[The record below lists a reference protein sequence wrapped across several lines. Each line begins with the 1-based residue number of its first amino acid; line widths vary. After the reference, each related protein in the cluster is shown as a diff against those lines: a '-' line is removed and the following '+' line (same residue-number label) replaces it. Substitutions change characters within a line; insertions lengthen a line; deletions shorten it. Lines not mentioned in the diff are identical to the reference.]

1 MAFECSLA
9 SASQT
14 IDRVR
19 TVFYR
24 PVNPEMIAFRDSDLV
39 VAKFVESA
47 HDSGQAGQ
55 VAVIL

>member
-9 SASQT
+9 NASQT

-19 TVFYR
+19 TVSYR
-24 PVNPEMIAFRDSDLV
+24 PVNPEMVAFRDSDSV
-39 VAKFVESA
+39 VAKSVESA
-47 HDSGQAGQ
+47 HGSGQAGQ